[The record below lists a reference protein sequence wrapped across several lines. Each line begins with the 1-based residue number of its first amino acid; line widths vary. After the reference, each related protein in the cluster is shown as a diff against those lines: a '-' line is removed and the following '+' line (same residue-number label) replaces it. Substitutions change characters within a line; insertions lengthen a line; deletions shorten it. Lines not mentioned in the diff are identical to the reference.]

1 METIKEEDGDM
12 MELALVKTLLS
23 KEFYDQHK
31 GIRCPDRIFSKDV
44 RKIKQAL
51 DTAMETYGGDLS
63 VSDLQAVFNRVNAS
77 MTTATRTAY
86 EDLFKRI
93 EIAEPIKGEIA
104 EDTLSQLFQQHVGD
118 LVANLGFDFVN
129 GTENSLEP
137 LRKLLEE
144 YKDDF
149 TPNLRVEWDDHSL
162 DTILDATAL
171 ESKWKFNIPSLARRV
186 EGISGGHLILVGA
199 RPNTGKTSFHA
210 SIVAA
215 ADGFAHQGAKITV
228 LCNEEAY
235 TRVAARYISASTLM
249 TIKEVRIN
257 KALAAS
263 RYNSIK
269 ENIQFKD
276 STGKGMD
283 WVESVVKYERPDIVI
298 LDMGDKFADIRSE
311 RSDIT
316 LKAAAIHARNIAKQY
331 DCAVVWM
338 SQLSA
343 EAEGRADLNQAMME
357 GSKTGKAA
365 EADLMVL
372 IGKTQQAEGEDEDP
386 IRYLNIAK
394 NKLNGFQGKITC
406 QLDGPRSLYSA

>member
-1 METIKEEDGDM
+1 M
-12 MELALVKTLLS
+12 MELALIKTLLS
-23 KEFYDQHK
+23 KEFYDDHK
-31 GIRCPDRIFSKDV
+31 GVRCPDRIFSKDV

-51 DTAMETYGGDLS
+51 DTAMETYDGDLS
-63 VSDLQAVFNRVNAS
+63 VSDLHAVFNRINAS

-118 LVANLGFDFVN
+118 RVANLGFDFVN
-129 GTENSLEP
+129 GAENSLEP

-210 SIVAA
+210 SLVAA
-215 ADGFAHQGAKITV
+215 EGGFAQQGAKCILLT
-228 LCNEEAY
+228 NEEAY
-235 TRVAARYISASTLM
+235 NRVVLRYIGASSKMCVKEELPNNIALARSRYKPVADKIK
-249 TIKEVRIN
+249 IKE
-257 KALAAS
+257 S
-263 RYNSIK
+263 G
-269 ENIQFKD
+269 
-276 STGKGMD
+276 GKNMD
-283 WVESVVKYERPDIVI
+283 WVESVVKHERPDIVI
-298 LDMGDKFADIRSE
+298 LDMGDKFAEQRSD
-311 RSDIT
+311 RTDIT
-316 LKAAAIHARNIAKQY
+316 LRAAAIHARNIAKQY
-331 DCAVVWM
+331 DCAVFWM

-343 EAEGRADLNQAMME
+343 EAQDRTAPNMSMLE

-365 EADLMVL
+365 EADLMLL
-372 IGKTQQAEGEDEDP
+372 IGMSAEVEGEDNNM
-386 IRYLNIAK
+386 RYINVAK
-394 NKLNGFQGKITC
+394 NKLSGWHGKIPAM
-406 QLDGPRSLYSA
+406 LDVKRGIYRR

>member
-1 METIKEEDGDM
+1 M
-12 MELALVKTLLS
+12 MELALIKTLLS
-23 KEFYDQHK
+23 KEFYDDHK
-31 GIRCPDRIFSKDV
+31 GVRCPDRIFSKDV

-51 DTAMETYGGDLS
+51 DTAMETYDGDLS
-63 VSDLQAVFNRVNAS
+63 VSDLHAVFNRINAS

-118 LVANLGFDFVN
+118 RVANLGFDFVN
-129 GTENSLEP
+129 GAENSLEP

-162 DTILDATAL
+162 DTVLAATAL
-171 ESKWKFNIPSLARRV
+171 ESKWSFNIPSLARRV
-186 EGISGGHLILVGA
+186 EGISDGHFFLVGA

-210 SIVAA
+210 SIVAG
-215 ADGFAHQGAKITV
+215 ADGFAHQGANCIV

-249 TIKEVRIN
+249 TMKEVDEN
-257 KALAAS
+257 PALAAS
-263 RYNSIK
+263 RYSSINK
-269 ENIQFKD
+269 RIKFKD
-276 STGKGMD
+276 TTGKNMA
-283 WVESVVKYERPDIVI
+283 WVESVVKHERPDIVV
-298 LDMGDKFADIRSE
+298 LDMGDKFADISSE

-331 DCAVVWM
+331 KCAVIWM

-343 EAEGRADLNQAMME
+343 EAEGRSDLNQAMME

-365 EADLMVL
+365 EADLMIL
-372 IGKTQQAEGEDEDP
+372 IGKTQQVEGEEEDP

-406 QLDGPRSLYSA
+406 SLDGARSLYSS

>member
-1 METIKEEDGDM
+1 M
-12 MELALVKTLLS
+12 MELALLKTLLNR
-23 KEFYDQHK
+23 EFYDQHK
-31 GIRCPDRIFSKDV
+31 GIQCPDKIFTKDV

-51 DTAMETYGGDLS
+51 DMAMEAYDGDLT
-63 VSDLQAVFNRVNAS
+63 VSDLQAVFNRTNAS
-77 MTTATRTAY
+77 MTTATRSAY

-93 EIAEPIKGEIA
+93 DIAEPIKDEIA
-104 EDTLSQLFQQHVGD
+104 TDTLSQLFQQHVGD

-129 GTENSLEP
+129 GAENSLEP

-162 DTILDATAL
+162 DTVLDATAL
-171 ESKWKFNIPSLARRV
+171 ESKWKFNISSLARRV

-210 SIVAA
+210 SLVAA
-215 ADGFAHQGAKITV
+215 DKGFAHQGAKCII
-228 LCNEEAY
+228 LANEEAV
-235 TRVAARYISASTLM
+235 TRVAARYISASSNM
-249 TIKEVRIN
+249 TMQEVRTN
-257 KALAAS
+257 KSLAS
-263 RYNSIK
+263 KRYHPVSQ
-269 ENIQFKD
+269 NILFKD

-283 WVESVVKYERPDIVI
+283 WVESIVKFEKPDIVI

-331 DCAVVWM
+331 DCAVIWM

-386 IRYLNIAK
+386 VRYLNIAK
-394 NKLNGFQGKITC
+394 NKLNGYQGKITC
-406 QLDGPRSLYSA
+406 MLDGSRSVYSA

>member
-1 METIKEEDGDM
+1 M

-23 KEFYDQHK
+23 REFYDDHK
-31 GIRCPDRIFSKDV
+31 GVRCPERIFSKDV

-51 DTAMETYGGDLS
+51 DTAMETYDGDLS
-63 VSDLQAVFNRVNAS
+63 VSDLHAVFNRINAS

-129 GTENSLEP
+129 GAENSLEP

-210 SIVAA
+210 SLVAG
-215 ADGFAHQGAKITV
+215 ADGFAHQGAKCIV

-249 TIKEVRIN
+249 TMKEVHTN
-257 KALAAS
+257 KALAAK

-269 ENIQFKD
+269 DKVQFKD

-298 LDMGDKFADIRSE
+298 LDMGDKFADIRTE
-311 RSDIT
+311 RTDIT

-365 EADLMVL
+365 EADLMLL
-372 IGKTQQAEGEDEDP
+372 IGKTQQAEGEEEDP

-394 NKLNGFQGKITC
+394 NKLNGFQGKIAC
-406 QLDGPRSLYSA
+406 QLDGSRSLYSA

>member
-1 METIKEEDGDM
+1 M

-31 GIRCPDRIFSKDV
+31 GIRCPDKIFSKDV

-51 DTAMETYGGDLS
+51 DAAMETYGGDLS
-63 VSDLQAVFNRVNAS
+63 VSDLQAVFNRLNAS

-93 EIAEPIKGEIA
+93 DMAEPIKGEIA

-129 GTENSLEP
+129 GAENSLEP

-162 DTILDATAL
+162 DTVLDGLAL
-171 ESKWKFNIPSLARRV
+171 ESKWTFNIPSLARRV
-186 EGISGGHLILVGA
+186 EGISGGHLIVVGA

-210 SIVAA
+210 SLVAA
-215 ADGFAHQGAKITV
+215 DGGFAHQGAKCII
-228 LCNEEAY
+228 LCNEEGY
-235 TRVAARYISASTLM
+235 RRVASRYISASSLM
-249 TIKEVRIN
+249 TVKEALQN
-257 KALAAS
+257 KALANK
-263 RYNSIK
+263 RYYPVSKNILIK
-269 ENIQFKD
+269 D
-276 STGKGMD
+276 CTGKGMD
-283 WVESVVKYERPDIVI
+283 WVESVVKYEKPDIVI

-311 RSDIT
+311 RTDIT

-331 DCAVVWM
+331 DCAVMWM

-365 EADLMVL
+365 EADLMIL
-372 IGKTQQAEGEDEDP
+372 IGKTQQVEGEDEDP

-406 QLDGPRSLYSA
+406 QLDGSRSLYSA

>member
-1 METIKEEDGDM
+1 M
-12 MELALVKTLLS
+12 MELALVKTLLN

-31 GIRCPDRIFSKDV
+31 GIRCPDKIFSKDV

-51 DTAMETYGGDLS
+51 DAAMETYDDDLS
-63 VSDLQAVFNRVNAS
+63 VSDLHAVFNRINAS

-129 GTENSLEP
+129 GAENSLEP

-149 TPNLRVEWDDHSL
+149 TPNL
-162 DTILDATAL
+162 
-171 ESKWKFNIPSLARRV
+171 RV

-210 SIVAA
+210 SLVAA
-215 ADGFAHQGAKITV
+215 DGGFAHQGAKCIV

-235 TRVAARYISASTLM
+235 TRVAARYISASSNM
-249 TIKEVRIN
+249 TMHEVRTN
-257 KALAAS
+257 KALAS
-263 RYNSIK
+263 KRYHPVS

-283 WVESVVKYERPDIVI
+283 WVESVVKYEKPDIVI
-298 LDMGDKFADIRSE
+298 LDMGDKFADIKSE

-372 IGKTQQAEGEDEDP
+372 IGKTQQAEGEEEDP
-386 IRYLNIAK
+386 VRYLNIAK
-394 NKLNGFQGKITC
+394 NKLNGYQGKITC
-406 QLDGPRSLYSA
+406 VLDGSRSVYSS